1 MVESFVIGYL
11 FLQLDIGTVFSG
23 LKASLR
29 RKVIICF
36 PHTRKKRYSIWNLLS
51 WVERIAPQSSNNIR
65 LPQNWI
71 EKHTFLYA
79 VKKEK
84 KRGKIATEHMGGLH
98 LLGCSAT
105 DGKCIGQYRSFLRR
119 RRACCY
125 PWMNRVRKIKWM
137 DERRLENENYF
148 GHYRSFPR
156 RWRACCNPWWWSEL
170 GLVGV
175 AGNAALQ
182 ASEQVPPALIG

>member
-79 VKKEK
+79 E

-125 PWMNRVRKIKWM
+125 
-137 DERRLENENYF
+137 L
-148 GHYRSFPR
+148 
-156 RWRACCNPWWWSEL
+156 WWWSEL
-170 GLVGV
+170 GLDRV
-175 AGNAALQ
+175 AGGAALQ
-182 ASEQVPPALIG
+182 ASEQVPPAPLG